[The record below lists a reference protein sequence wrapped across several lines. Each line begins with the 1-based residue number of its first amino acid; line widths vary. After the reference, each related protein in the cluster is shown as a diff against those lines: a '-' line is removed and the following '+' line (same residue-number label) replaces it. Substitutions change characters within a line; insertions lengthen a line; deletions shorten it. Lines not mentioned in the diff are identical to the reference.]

1 MPHTKMHDQFYWGCP
16 PRC

>member
-1 MPHTKMHDQFYWGCP
+1 MPHTKMHDQFYWRCP